1 MAPPTK
7 HLEALSDRELVLA
20 FQSAHEDAYEEI
32 FRRHSERVRRVCMKF
47 LRDPHDAEEA
57 TQETFLR
64 CYKAL
69 GRFNGRYQ
77 LGAWLARIAT
87 NVCLDEI
94 RKNKSHVQEAPVE
107 EADDFEATTSPPS
120 DLVVQRTEVAR
131 SMGEIAPLHAR
142 ALMLQAVEGL
152 SHKEMAGELEMTAPQ
167 VKSLLH
173 RARRS
178 FRAAWQEASGWLIAP
193 LGGFRSFASRDETRP
208 AAEVTAGSTAH
219 LSFAFVE
226 RLATGT
232 VAAVIAISGLTS
244 GTSVEVRERPRHEA
258 ESKEDRATGSIKT
271 SLKVASATTEG
282 GTSASSEAPLASAA
296 ALGADPSAI
305 SNSLDLGVVSG
316 DATGP
321 GNGGGGGDGDD
332 RLIDTPPTTTG
343 QKPVDQAVA
352 KGVDLGNDTIEAGSG
367 T

>member
-7 HLEALSDRELVLA
+7 DLEALSDRELVLA

-77 LGAWLARIAT
+77 LGAWLARFAT
-87 NVCLDEI
+87 NVCLDAI

-193 LGGFRSFASRDETRP
+193 LGGFRSFASRDESRP
-208 AAEVTAGSTAH
+208 AAEMTAGSTAH
-219 LSFAFVE
+219 LSSAFVE

-244 GTSVEVRERPRHEA
+244 GASVEMNERPRDETPATQQRASGSVKTSVEDATRTSPSEA
-258 ESKEDRATGSIKT
+258 PSSSAAP
-271 SLKVASATTEG
+271 VASAAVG
-282 GTSASSEAPLASAA
+282 QAPAE
-296 ALGADPSAI
+296 I
-305 SNSLDLGVVSG
+305 SDSLDVG
-316 DATGP
+316 DIP
-321 GNGGGGGDGDD
+321 GKIPHPGDGGDGGDGGD
-332 RLIDTPPTTTG
+332 RLIETPPTTTG
-343 QKPVDQAVA
+343 QKPLDQAVA

>member
-1 MAPPTK
+1 MVPPRG
-7 HLEALSDRELVLA
+7 EFGELSDRELVLA
-20 FQSAHEDAYEEI
+20 FQSAHPDAYDEI
-32 FRRHSERVRRVCMKF
+32 FRRHSERVRRVCSKM

-64 CYKAL
+64 GYKAL

-94 RKNKSHVQEAPVE
+94 RKSRTHVSSAPMGEAEDHEVITAP
-107 EADDFEATTSPPS
+107 TSE
-120 DLVVQRTEVAR
+120 LVVERTEVAR

-178 FRAAWQEASGWLIAP
+178 FRAAWQEASGWVIAP
-193 LGGFRSFASRDETRP
+193 TFAFRSLMSRDESQP
-208 AAEVTAGSTAH
+208 AGEVTAGATAQ
-219 LSFAFVE
+219 LSSAFVE

-232 VAAVIAISGLTS
+232 VAAVLAIGGFGLGTDPLINENPRNETIARKARESGSLHTRIRKVTGAERR
-244 GTSVEVRERPRHEA
+244 GTTIAGAQPVTTPQPPNDLR
-258 ESKEDRATGSIKT
+258 D
-271 SLKVASATTEG
+271 SL
-282 GTSASSEAPLASAA
+282 
-296 ALGADPSAI
+296 ALG
-305 SNSLDLGVVSG
+305 VSG
-316 DATGP
+316 DLPTTD
-321 GNGGGGGDGDD
+321 GDGG
-332 RLIDTPPTTTG
+332 RGSGRTIDLGPTTTG
-343 QKPVDQAVA
+343 QGPVDEAVRDI
-352 KGVDLGNDTIEAGSG
+352 VDLANDTIEAGNG
-367 T
+367 TAR